1 MNRAYQ
7 VGKVVTA
14 PVPQRMYGRGRE
26 PKHAGYI
33 KSLKKGEAYVV
44 ECDAVDK
51 RFLQST
57 LLACAKRSCAST
69 VRFVTRPTKT
79 GVGIWRVG

>member
-1 MNRAYQ
+1 MSRVFQ
-7 VGKVVTA
+7 VGKIVA
-14 PVPQRMYGRGRE
+14 ASVPEPMSGRGRK

-33 KSLKKGEAYVV
+33 KSLKKGQAYVV

-51 RFLQST
+51 RSLQST
-57 LLACAKRSCAST
+57 LLGCAKRNCAST
-69 VRFVTRPTKT
+69 GRFVTRQTKT

>member
-1 MNRAYQ
+1 MNRVFQ
-7 VGKVVTA
+7 VGKIVTA
-14 PVPQRMYGRGRE
+14 PVPQRSGSGRV

-33 KSLKKGEAYVV
+33 KSLKRGQAYVV

-57 LLACAKRSCAST
+57 LLGCAKRNCAST
-69 VRFVTRPTKT
+69 GRFVTRQTKT